1 MATATRP
8 HSTDVVWCRGVRI
21 AIALIGSAGAG
32 LAYAGSWV
40 VSPRVTVAET
50 YSTNM
55 GLTPV
60 LQQSGF
66 ISNAA
71 PGLRIDGSGARFNA
85 FLDYRRDYLFY
96 HGNSQW
102 DREQNLLNSYARLEA
117 VDNWLYVDAS
127 ANIDQ
132 RTVSAF
138 GPVSLDTRNASD
150 NQTETRT
157 TQIAPFI
164 SGRIG
169 ATADYLVRLNSVD
182 SRSDDAT
189 LADTRVDQVVA
200 TIRNQPTSGVIGWFG
215 EATGIDVE
223 NDIIGKRYNTRVR
236 GGVIVPLGAH
246 VHVSASTGR
255 ENTNY
260 STVDRETTSTPGI
273 GLEWTPNRHTQL
285 AALREKRFFGY
296 GHNVVMAFRT
306 ARTAWR
312 YTDTKDVAVL
322 PIQLAGYNPSTV
334 QTLMADLL
342 DAGAPDSFERNRAV
356 RTRMDLL
363 GAAADMPSIGGV
375 QTSRSYLERDRIG
388 SVAWLGVRNMLT
400 LSLHQRDQELLP
412 FSPTANDSFLNSTR
426 IRERGTSLAWLYR
439 VTPLTTLNLSLVR
452 LKTDG
457 LDVGAQN
464 SSQNAQSASLNFR
477 LGPNAV
483 ASLGLRR
490 SRFDNTTTGNI
501 EEDAVAGSLT
511 QRF

>member
-8 HSTDVVWCRGVRI
+8 DSTNVVWRRGVTI

-32 LAYAGSWV
+32 LAHAESWL

-50 YSTNM
+50 YSNNM

-60 LQQSGF
+60 LQESGF
-66 ISNAA
+66 ISNVA

-96 HGNSQW
+96 HGNSHW

-138 GPVSLDTRNASD
+138 GPVSLDSRNASE
-150 NQTETRT
+150 NQTEVRT

-164 SGRIG
+164 TGRIG

-189 LADTRVDQVVA
+189 LADTRVDQLVA
-200 TIRNQPTSGVIGWFG
+200 SVRNQPTSGVIGWFG
-215 EATGIDVE
+215 DVSGTDVR
-223 NDIIGKRYNTRVR
+223 NDVIGERYNTRVW
-236 GGVIVPLGAH
+236 GGLIVPLGAH
-246 VHVSASTGR
+246 IHVSASTGR

-260 STVDRETTSTPGI
+260 SSVDRETTSTPGV
-273 GLEWTPNRHTQL
+273 GVEWSPNHHTQL

-296 GHNVVMAFRT
+296 GHNLVMAFRT

-312 YTDTKDVAVL
+312 YTDTRDATVAPV
-322 PIQLAGYNPSTV
+322 QLAGYNPSTV

-342 DAGAPDSFERNRAV
+342 NIGRSDPFERYRVV
-356 RTRMDLL
+356 RSRLDLL
-363 GAAADMPSIGGV
+363 GAATDMPSIGGV
-375 QTSRSYLERDRIG
+375 QTSRSYLERNRIG

-412 FSPTANDSFLNSTR
+412 FSPAASDSFANSAR

-439 VTPLTTLNLSLVR
+439 VTPLTTLNLALIR
-452 LKTDG
+452 LKSDG
-457 LDVGAQN
+457 LDTGAQS
-464 SSQNAQSASLNFR
+464 SSQNAQSALLNFR
-477 LGPNAV
+477 LGPKAV

-490 SRFDNTTTGNI
+490 SRFVNSASGTV

-511 QRF
+511 QSF

>member
-1 MATATRP
+1 MAMATRP
-8 HSTDVVWCRGVRI
+8 SRADDVWRRGVAI
-21 AIALIGSAGAG
+21 AIALIGSSSAG
-32 LAYAGSWV
+32 LAHAESWV
-40 VSPRVTVAET
+40 VSPRVTVAEI
-50 YSTNM
+50 YSNNM

-71 PGLRIDGSGARFNA
+71 PGVRIDGSGARFQA

-117 VDNWLYVDAS
+117 VDNWMYVDAS

-138 GPVSLDTRNASD
+138 GPVSLDTRNASS

-164 SGRIG
+164 SGRVG

-182 SRSDDAT
+182 SRSDDPT
-189 LADTRVDQVVA
+189 LADTRVDQFVA
-200 TIRNQPTSGVIGWFG
+200 SIKNMPTSGVIGWFG
-215 EATGIDVE
+215 DATGTNIT
-223 NDIIGKRYNTRVR
+223 NDIIGKRYNTRVW
-236 GGVIVPLGAH
+236 GGLIVPLGAH
-246 VHVSASTGR
+246 VHLSASTGR

-273 GLEWTPNRHTQL
+273 GVEWSPNRHTQL

-296 GHNVVMAFRT
+296 GHNALIAFRT
-306 ARTAWR
+306 ARVAWR
-312 YTDTKDVAVL
+312 YTDTRDVAVL

-342 DAGAPDSFERNRAV
+342 DASVPDSFERNRAV

-388 SVAWLGVRNMLT
+388 SVAWMGVRNMVT
-400 LSLHQRDQELLP
+400 LSLHQLDQELLA
-412 FSPTANDSFLNSTR
+412 FSPTANDSFLNSTK
-426 IRERGTSLAWLYR
+426 IRERGTSFAWLYR
-439 VTPLTTLNLSLVR
+439 VTPLTTLNLALVR

-457 LDVGAQN
+457 LDAGAQN
-464 SSQNAQSASLNFR
+464 SNQNAQSASLNFR
-477 LGPNAV
+477 LGPKAV
-483 ASLGLRR
+483 ASLGVRR
-490 SRFDNTTTGNI
+490 SRFVNTTTGTI